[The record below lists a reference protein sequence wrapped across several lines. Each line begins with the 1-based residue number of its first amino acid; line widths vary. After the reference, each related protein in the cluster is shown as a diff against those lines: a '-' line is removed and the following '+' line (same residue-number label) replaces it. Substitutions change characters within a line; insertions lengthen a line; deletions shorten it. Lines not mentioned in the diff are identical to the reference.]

1 MRKLLILALSCSL
14 LVTSSPAFSA
24 TPKVGSAC
32 TKLNQF
38 NELKSTL
45 LVCAITKGKK
55 TWRKAT
61 SVEKSLYLKEKNR
74 LAGAEAKRII
84 DQANAEAA
92 RIVLEAKA
100 AADKAAADAAAKAAA
115 DAAAKAAADAAAKA
129 AADAAAKAADIFGI
143 NVLGTWSGPDLTMSQ
158 SYGWQW
164 VAVKIS
170 NKAKSGILR
179 SGIFTSS
186 YVDSQG
192 VSVDSNTEFTPTLLP
207 NATGWLASTVHN
219 SKSVSSTFLSP
230 ILTPRISDIKSSE
243 LPAIS
248 AISFASS
255 GSGGIVS
262 ATITN
267 NSSSKFLY
275 RSTRTNVVFLNGAGV
290 PIYAYWGNLTNS
302 IAPGFT
308 ARVDLNAFL
317 GGKLSFIPIGFTSIE
332 VSLDVT
338 LCDSDSSS
346 SSCTN

>member
-100 AADKAAADAAAKAAA
+100 AAD
-115 DAAAKAAADAAAKA
+115 KA